1 MFRSCLKISVLTTA
15 WLAAAGAAI
24 PAGAEVFIPTTT
36 SDSAD
41 GSCEIDCSLR
51 DAITAANQS
60 PGFDAI
66 VLGPGTYQLG
76 TTAPSEDQNASGD
89 LDILDDLAIIGA
101 SAEKTS
107 IAGSF
112 ERVFDVHAGATV
124 EIAGVTI
131 RNGKTQVLTGNG
143 GGIRNAGQLTLSRVH
158 VTGNQAEGGAGGG
171 IFSSGASSSLTV
183 VKSAITGNTAASLGG
198 GIALDGPLTLTDST
212 LSGNSAGG
220 SGGGIYA
227 FDNSDAEIANVTIT
241 GNQAGVQAGGLYA
254 ETTPFQTIDRPVL
267 RDTILA
273 GNTAPTDRDCGGA
286 PVSEGHNILGV
297 GGTCIDFN
305 APKGDLV
312 GTAATPRDPGLGP
325 LANNGGTT
333 PTHALLAGSPAQGA
347 ADSCTTTDQRGVDR
361 QAGTCDIGAFE
372 ITPLCVNGG
381 PTLCLNSDRFKVTVT
396 FRTAAGQTAS
406 AAQGVR
412 LTPDTGYF
420 WFFNQENVE
429 VTIKVLNA
437 CSGNNPRYW
446 VFLSGMTNLE
456 VTLTVTDTATGQTK
470 TYTNP
475 LRRTFQTVLD
485 TNAFATCG
493 S

>member
-1 MFRSCLKISVLTTA
+1 MYRSSSKNLVLALT
-15 WLAAAGAAI
+15 LAAMSAAI

-36 SDSAD
+36 NDSPD
-41 GSCEIDCSLR
+41 GSCGIDCSLR
-51 DAITAANQS
+51 DAITEANQS

-76 TTAPSEDQNASGD
+76 SFGPQDDLNASGD
-89 LDILDDLAIIGA
+89 LDISDDLAIIGA
-101 SAEKTS
+101 SAEQTF
-107 IAGSF
+107 IQGST
-112 ERVFDVHAGATV
+112 ERVFDIQAGATV

-131 RNGKTQVLTGNG
+131 RNGRTQVLTGNG

-158 VTGNQAEGGAGGG
+158 VTGNRADGGAGGG
-171 IFSSGASSSLTV
+171 IYSSGASSSLTV
-183 VKSAITGNTAASLGG
+183 SQSAISGNTAATLGG

-212 LSGNSAGG
+212 VSGNTAGTI
-220 SGGGIYA
+220 GGGIYA
-227 FDNSDAEIANVTIT
+227 FDNSDAEIVNVTIT
-241 GNQAGVQAGGLYA
+241 ANQAAVQAGGLFA
-254 ETTPFQTIDRPVL
+254 ETTPFLTTDRPVL

-297 GGTCIDFN
+297 GGACIDFT

-312 GTAATPRDPGLGP
+312 GTAATPRDPKLGP
-325 LANNGGTT
+325 LTNNGGAT

-347 ADSCTTTDQRGVDR
+347 AANCTITDQRGVDR

-372 ITPLCVNGG
+372 VSLLCVTGG
-381 PTLCLNSDRFKVTVT
+381 PTLCLNSDRFKVTAS
-396 FRTAAGQTAS
+396 FRTTAGGQIS
-406 AAQGVR
+406 GAQGVQ

-429 VTIKVLNA
+429 VTIKVLNG
-437 CSGNNPRYW
+437 CGVNNHYW
-446 VFLSGMTNLE
+446 VFASGMTNVE

-475 LRRTFQTVLD
+475 LRRNFQAILD
-485 TNAFATCG
+485 TGAFATCN
-493 S
+493 